1 MADERTILDMFGV
14 DLTFLTEVVKA
25 NPSLRGVII
34 GYLAERK
41 LWEVFWPDDP
51 TKRRITATSS

>member
-14 DLTFLTEVVKA
+14 DLTFLTEIVKA
-25 NPSLRGVII
+25 NPSLLGVII

-41 LWEVFWPDDP
+41 KRELFW
-51 TKRRITATSS
+51 